1 MTHIDQS
8 KIRNFCIV
16 AHIDHGKSTLADRII
31 ERTGLLT
38 EREMQAQ
45 VLDNMDLERERG
57 ITIKAQTVRIIYKAK
72 DGEEYIFNLID
83 TPGHVDFN
91 YEVSRALAACD
102 GAILVVDA
110 AQGIEAQTLANV
122 YLALNH
128 DLDVFPV
135 INKIDLPSADPD
147 RVKEEIEDVIGI
159 EAMDAPLISAKNG
172 IGIDDVLE
180 QIVKK
185 IPAPTGD
192 PDKPLQA
199 LIFDS
204 LYDSYKGVIIFCR
217 IREGK
222 VRKGTTIRMMA
233 TGAQADVVEVGYFGP
248 GQFIPCDELSA
259 GMVGYI
265 TASIKNVRDTRVGD
279 TVTDASNPCS
289 EPLPGYKKVNSMVY
303 CGLYPAD
310 GAKYPELRDALEKL
324 QLNDASLNYEP
335 ETSIALGFGFRCG
348 FLGLLHLE
356 IIQERL
362 EREYNLD
369 LVTTAPGVVY
379 KVFKTNGEM
388 IELTNPSNLPDPS
401 EIEHMEEPIVS
412 AEIMVTTEFIG
423 SIMELCQERRGV
435 YLGMEYIE
443 ETRALLKYELPLNE
457 IIYDFFDAL
466 KSRSRGYASFDYE
479 LKGYEPSE
487 LVKLDIL
494 INKEEVDALSFIVHK
509 DGAYER
515 GRKMCEKLKDEIPRH
530 LFEIPIQAAVGG
542 KVIARETVKAMRK
555 DVLAKCYGGDISR
568 KRKLL
573 EKQKEGKKRMRQV
586 GNVEIP
592 QKAFMSV
599 LKLDDKK

>member
-122 YLALNH
+122 YLALDH

-248 GQFIPCDELSA
+248 GQFIP
-259 GMVGYI
+259 I
-265 TASIKNVRDTRVGD
+265 
-279 TVTDASNPCS
+279 
-289 EPLPGYKKVNSMVY
+289 
-303 CGLYPAD
+303 
-310 GAKYPELRDALEKL
+310 
-324 QLNDASLNYEP
+324 
-335 ETSIALGFGFRCG
+335 
-348 FLGLLHLE
+348 
-356 IIQERL
+356 
-362 EREYNLD
+362 
-369 LVTTAPGVVY
+369 
-379 KVFKTNGEM
+379 
-388 IELTNPSNLPDPS
+388 
-401 EIEHMEEPIVS
+401 
-412 AEIMVTTEFIG
+412 
-423 SIMELCQERRGV
+423 RR
-435 YLGMEYIE
+435 
-443 ETRALLKYELPLNE
+443 
-457 IIYDFFDAL
+457 
-466 KSRSRGYASFDYE
+466 
-479 LKGYEPSE
+479 
-487 LVKLDIL
+487 
-494 INKEEVDALSFIVHK
+494 
-509 DGAYER
+509 
-515 GRKMCEKLKDEIPRH
+515 
-530 LFEIPIQAAVGG
+530 
-542 KVIARETVKAMRK
+542 
-555 DVLAKCYGGDISR
+555 
-568 KRKLL
+568 
-573 EKQKEGKKRMRQV
+573 
-586 GNVEIP
+586 
-592 QKAFMSV
+592 
-599 LKLDDKK
+599 